1 MHQNRGINR
10 TFVPIIVRVG
20 LTLPVFPS
28 VYYQHRIIRRTTPGQ
43 NRYAMTFQEL
53 NLIEPLKRAVAEKG
67 YTTPTP
73 IQQQAIPP
81 ALEGRDLMGCAQ
93 TGTGKTAAFT
103 LPILQLLAAE
113 PRTKG
118 RRTIKALVL
127 TPTRELAA
135 QIDECCRDYARY
147 TDIRHCV
154 IFGGVN
160 QRPQVDAL
168 QRGIDLLVATPG
180 RLLDHLRRGTL
191 DLSQVNKVV
200 LDEADEMMKLGFIED
215 VELLLSAVAPDR
227 QFLLFS
233 ATMPERVKGL
243 ARAYMKAPE
252 DITVKGEHVT
262 LENIEQEIIDTR
274 EETKLD
280 TLCDVINRHQPY
292 LAMVFCHTKA
302 RVHQVTMAL
311 AARGYLVD
319 ELHGDLTQVQRSL
332 VLKRFRTAKLQ
343 ILVATDIAA
352 RGLDIEGVTH
362 VVNYD
367 IPRDTEA
374 YIHRIGRTG
383 RAGEKGVAIT
393 FVNARQYTQLRRIE
407 AGIKAR
413 IEKAHAE
420 RHRQHEEKQAKIKAQ
435 IVQER
440 RAQQPAKKPLSKY
453 ANRKGADHKGYNGR
467 SRRAS
472 SVHGRTK
479 QKSNVGHRSKMGG
492 RRK

>member
-1 MHQNRGINR
+1 M
-10 TFVPIIVRVG
+10 
-20 LTLPVFPS
+20 
-28 VYYQHRIIRRTTPGQ
+28 
-43 NRYAMTFQEL
+43 
-53 NLIEPLKRAVAEKG
+53 
-67 YTTPTP
+67 
-73 IQQQAIPP
+73 
-81 ALEGRDLMGCAQ
+81 
-93 TGTGKTAAFT
+93 
-103 LPILQLLAAE
+103 LA
-113 PRTKG
+113 
-118 RRTIKALVL
+118 
-127 TPTRELAA
+127 PTRELAL
-135 QIDECCRDYARY
+135 QIAKVAALVGEAAGVTSLVLYGGQ
-147 TDIRHCV
+147 DIERQKQKLRRH
-154 IFGGVN
+154 
-160 QRPQVDAL
+160 PQL
-168 QRGIDLLVATPG
+168 IIGTPG

-215 VELLLSAVAPDR
+215 VEHLLGEVASDR

-252 DITVKGEHVT
+252 DIVIKGEHVT

-435 IVQER
+435 IAQER

-492 RRK
+492 RHK

>member
-1 MHQNRGINR
+1 MRS
-10 TFVPIIVRVG
+10 FEEFG
-20 LTLPVFPS
+20 LAPS
-28 VYYQHRIIRRTTPGQ
+28 VVETLRQHGIREATPV
-43 NRYAMTFQEL
+43 QE
-53 NLIEPLKRAVAEKG
+53 R
-67 YTTPTP
+67 
-73 IQQQAIPP
+73 AIP
-81 ALEGRDLMGCAQ
+81 AARAGRDVIVQAQ
-93 TGTGKTAAFT
+93 TGTGKTLAYL
-103 LPILQLLAAE
+103 LPLVERIKPQAE
-113 PRTKG
+113 VAQ
-118 RRTIKALVL
+118 ALVL
-127 TPTRELAA
+127 APTRELAL
-135 QIDECCRDYARY
+135 QIAKVAALVGEAAGVTSLVLYGGQ
-147 TDIRHCV
+147 DIERQKQKLRRH
-154 IFGGVN
+154 
-160 QRPQVDAL
+160 PQL
-168 QRGIDLLVATPG
+168 IIGTPG

-215 VELLLSAVAPDR
+215 VEHLLGEVASDR

-252 DITVKGEHVT
+252 DIVIKGEHVT

-435 IVQER
+435 IAQER

-492 RRK
+492 RHK

>member
-1 MHQNRGINR
+1 MRS
-10 TFVPIIVRVG
+10 FEEFG
-20 LTLPVFPS
+20 LAPS
-28 VYYQHRIIRRTTPGQ
+28 VVETLRQHGIREATPV
-43 NRYAMTFQEL
+43 QE
-53 NLIEPLKRAVAEKG
+53 R
-67 YTTPTP
+67 
-73 IQQQAIPP
+73 AIP
-81 ALEGRDLMGCAQ
+81 AARAGRDVIVQAQ
-93 TGTGKTAAFT
+93 TGTGKTLAYL
-103 LPILQLLAAE
+103 LPLVERIKPQAE
-113 PRTKG
+113 VAQ
-118 RRTIKALVL
+118 ALVL
-127 TPTRELAA
+127 APTRELAL
-135 QIDECCRDYARY
+135 QIAKVAALVGEAAGVTSLVLYGGQ
-147 TDIRHCV
+147 DIERQKQKLRRH
-154 IFGGVN
+154 
-160 QRPQVDAL
+160 PQL
-168 QRGIDLLVATPG
+168 IIGTPG

-215 VELLLSAVAPDR
+215 VEHLLGEVASDR

-252 DITVKGEHVT
+252 DIVIKGEHVT

>member
-1 MHQNRGINR
+1 MRS
-10 TFVPIIVRVG
+10 FEEFG
-20 LTLPVFPS
+20 LAPS
-28 VYYQHRIIRRTTPGQ
+28 VVETLRQHGIREATPV
-43 NRYAMTFQEL
+43 QE
-53 NLIEPLKRAVAEKG
+53 R
-67 YTTPTP
+67 
-73 IQQQAIPP
+73 AIP
-81 ALEGRDLMGCAQ
+81 AARAGRDVIVQAQ
-93 TGTGKTAAFT
+93 TGTGKTLAYL
-103 LPILQLLAAE
+103 LPLVERIKPQAE
-113 PRTKG
+113 VAQ
-118 RRTIKALVL
+118 ALVL
-127 TPTRELAA
+127 APTRELAL
-135 QIDECCRDYARY
+135 QIAKVAALVGEAAGVTSLVLYGGQ
-147 TDIRHCV
+147 DIERQKQKLRRH
-154 IFGGVN
+154 
-160 QRPQVDAL
+160 PQL
-168 QRGIDLLVATPG
+168 IIGTPG

-215 VELLLSAVAPDR
+215 VEHLLGEVASDR

-252 DITVKGEHVT
+252 DIVIKGEHVT

-435 IVQER
+435 IAQER
-440 RAQQPAKKPLSKY
+440 RAQQSAKKPLSKY